1 MKKSG
6 PTNSFT
12 LNPISADTL
21 TIIKAY
27 KKPLWAISILMW
39 ILIFVLNVFF
49 AGAFLWN
56 TFNDKMKDKL
66 GIYIYLNDVSSAEKD
81 AINIKTAL
89 EEKGLKVSYTSKEDA
104 LTFVEKRVPDLTDT
118 FKKYN
123 LTNPLPSTLYINY
136 SNQDE
141 FLIVKDILEANKD
154 KILNLSDV
162 NDNAIKTQEK
172 RVLNVI
178 NLSNFLQNFAYF
190 VVISILLTVIAFAIF
205 FLRTIFS
212 HFNWDI
218 QAKKLLWASASQ
230 VIQPFLNVILIAL
243 VVAFIVA
250 IALLVLT
257 SIPLN
262 SYLFDVL
269 DVNLFEYIATM
280 SLKITA
286 VWIIEIMFIVGLLM
300 CISYRYVWT
309 LHSKL
314 K

>member
-1 MKKSG
+1 
-6 PTNSFT
+6 
-12 LNPISADTL
+12 
-21 TIIKAY
+21 
-27 KKPLWAISILMW
+27 
-39 ILIFVLNVFF
+39 
-49 AGAFLWN
+49 
-56 TFNDKMKDKL
+56 MKDKL

-89 EEKGLKVSYTSKEDA
+89 EEKGLKVSYTSKDDA
-104 LTFVEKRVPDLTDT
+104 LNFVEKRVPDLTDT

-141 FLIVKDILEANKD
+141 FLIIKEILEANKD

-250 IALLVLT
+250 IALLILT

-262 SYLFDVL
+262 SYLLDVM

-280 SLKITA
+280 SLKIIA
-286 VWIIEIMFIVGLLM
+286 VGIIEVMFIVGLLM